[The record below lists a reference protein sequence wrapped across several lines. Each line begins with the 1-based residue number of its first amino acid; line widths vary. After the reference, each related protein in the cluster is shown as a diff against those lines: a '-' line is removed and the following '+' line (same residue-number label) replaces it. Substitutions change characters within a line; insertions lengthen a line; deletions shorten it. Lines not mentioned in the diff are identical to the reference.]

1 MKKKPSA
8 IGVLLFLTGLLLISA
23 LFVFSYNTYQQIVI
37 TEKDLD
43 KAMEPVEN
51 KLQEL
56 KEDEEILTNA
66 VDTKK
71 ETLNYLKEK
80 AKKATQEATRERADV
95 PQEEAGPSIF
105 SQENAQESFSS
116 GNGHI
121 VGIDPGHQS
130 FSIDMSAQE
139 PIGPG
144 ASETKAKATSGTQG
158 SYTGVP
164 EYQLNLDISLKLQD
178 ILEERGYKVV
188 MTRTDNE
195 TAISNMERAQY
206 AAQQGSEIYV
216 RIHANGEDSHT
227 SSGALAMAP
236 SEQNPYVA
244 QLSTESVRLSQS
256 ILDSYCQ
263 TTGFANLGVQY
274 YDNMSGINWSTVP
287 VTILEMGFM
296 TNENDDRKMND
307 PAFQDKMVQG
317 IADGIDAYFS

>member
-80 AKKATQEATRERADV
+80 AKKASQETTRERAEV
-95 PQEEAGPSIF
+95 PQEQSGTSIF
-105 SQENAQESFSS
+105 SQESTQESFSS

-130 FSIDMSAQE
+130 SSIDMSAQE

-144 ASETKAKATSGTQG
+144 ASETKAKASTGTQG
-158 SYTGVP
+158 SYTGIP

-178 ILEERGYKVV
+178 ILEERGYEVV

-206 AAQQGSEIYV
+206 VAQQGAEIYV

-236 SEQNPYVA
+236 SAENPYVS
-244 QLSTESVRLSQS
+244 QLSPESVRLSQT
-256 ILDSYCQ
+256 ILDSYCEA
-263 TTGFANLGVQY
+263 TGFENLGVQY

-307 PAFQDKMVQG
+307 PTFQEKMVQG